1 MCFFA
6 SMYPR
11 QVKMSNVYL
20 NLFCLNFRFGEKLD
34 IKIWLYCFQFPR
46 VQILLFV
53 GWKST
58 RVKRRKVKAS
68 EKFCS
73 QFVVV
78 LSTSRKMAT
87 TIQRRRISAKEDV
100 FRNRRAPSPTL
111 KISCTR
117 KLWPRRPTR
126 GPFFTPLHTRLQIVY
141 KKFLFVFVCFVS
153 LVFFWSRELNFRQNN
168 AKIQMKRKQNKN

>member
-1 MCFFA
+1 MCFSFA

-20 NLFCLNFRFGEKLD
+20 NFFCLNFRWGEKLD
-34 IKIWLYCFQFPR
+34 IKIWFCCFQFPR

-58 RVKRRKVKAS
+58 RVKKRRKVKAS

-117 KLWPRRPTR
+117 KLWPGRPTR
-126 GPFFTPLHTRLQIVY
+126 GPLFTPLHTRLQIVFT
-141 KKFLFVFVCFVS
+141 KSFCLFSFVS
-153 LVFFWSRELNFRQNN
+153 LVLSFFGQEN
-168 AKIQMKRKQNKN
+168 